1 MKHDSAV
8 MDTGGQLRSQRPPA
22 GIVRTPWWLWL
33 SVPIALLGVSGSVAG
48 ILVDRIYANETVGW
62 QTQAIGQDIANLV
75 VLPVLLVL
83 AVAAARGSVR
93 ALLAWAGTV
102 VYAAYTYVIYAF
114 AVHFGPLF
122 LLYVA
127 VLGLAVWALI
137 GFLAS
142 IDIAR
147 VPTSPP
153 GRLNR
158 FVSAFLIVLAV
169 GFALLWLSQDLPAIL
184 DGTPPKQLR
193 DAGLLTNPVHVL
205 DLALFLPAT
214 ILTGILLR
222 RGRAWGQ
229 VLAPILLSAM
239 AGISLGIVSLTMI
252 AIARGEEASPIV
264 AAVLGL
270 LGITQALTCWRLT
283 TDLGTGPRH
292 IVTRAGLD
300 VRQ

>member
-1 MKHDSAV
+1 MKHESAV
-8 MDTGGQLRSQRPPA
+8 MRPGGGLRSQQPPV

-33 SVPIALLGVSGSVAG
+33 SVPIALLGISGSVAG
-48 ILVDRIYANETVGW
+48 ILIPRIYANETAGW

-137 GFLAS
+137 GFFAN
-142 IDIAR
+142 IGTAR
-147 VPTSPP
+147 VPTSRP
-153 GRLNR
+153 GRLNG
-158 FVSAFLIVLAV
+158 FVSAFLIVLAA

-184 DGTPPKQLR
+184 NGTRPKELH

-214 ILTGILLR
+214 MLTGILLR
-222 RGRAWGQ
+222 RGHAWGQ
-229 VLAPILLSAM
+229 VLAPIVLSAM
-239 AGISLGIVSLTMI
+239 AGISLGIVSLTI
-252 AIARGEEASPIV
+252 VAIARGEEASPAV

-270 LGITQALTCWRLT
+270 LGIAQALTCWRL
-283 TDLGTGPRH
+283 
-292 IVTRAGLD
+292 
-300 VRQ
+300 